1 MCVRRNIR
9 NYKIRIISNG
19 LPGVLRSHLMS
30 DCYILMDRLSIT
42 WSNPGSHDYDNPGF
56 LRGNNLSFRSRSWSP
71 ISKIRAIGSPCR
83 KHSLFVPRDTAIHL
97 PHGCAIV
104 PVTALR
110 RGYLVNKM
118 DMKKQIPNKNRT
130 TQYVVHGW
138 LIARPFTDRFL
149 RNLASNI
156 AFRLIFNILK
166 KLLSWYY
173 RHIMNLMESDLRDKL
188 INK

>member
-1 MCVRRNIR
+1 
-9 NYKIRIISNG
+9 
-19 LPGVLRSHLMS
+19 MS

-83 KHSLFVPRDTAIHL
+83 KHSLSVPRDTAIHL

-104 PVTALR
+104 PVTALC

-130 TQYVVHGW
+130 AQYVVHGW
-138 LIARPFTDRFL
+138 LIARPFSSRFL
-149 RNLASNI
+149 GNLVSNRVLRTHFQHVEVTFI
-156 AFRLIFNILK
+156 T
-166 KLLSWYY
+166 WY
-173 RHIMNLMESDLRDKL
+173 
-188 INK
+188 